1 MKWWHYLLSVLALV
15 FLGIQFVPN
24 DLPEVELQN
33 PGDIMLTGMVND
45 EVAGLLKNSCYDC
58 HSNESKYPW
67 YSHIAPSSWLV
78 TKDIREGREELN
90 FSQWSSYDLMEQLGK
105 LDDIVEE
112 VSNGN
117 MPMGIYT
124 LMHSSAKLSDAQ
136 RELIVAWAEE
146 TMDRLVEEDEAD
158 FEGDEIE

>member
-1 MKWWHYLLSVLALV
+1 MKWWHYLLSVLVLV

-90 FSQWSSYDLMEQLGK
+90 FSQWNSYDLMEQLGK

-112 VSNGN
+112 VSSGN

-146 TMDRLVEEDEAD
+146 SMDKLVEEDEAD
-158 FEGDEIE
+158 FEDNEN

>member
-1 MKWWHYLLSVLALV
+1 MKWWHYLLSILVLV

-45 EVAGLLKNSCYDC
+45 DVAGLLKNSCYDC

-90 FSQWSSYDLMEQLGK
+90 FSQWNSYDLMEQLGK
-105 LDDIVEE
+105 LDDIIEE
-112 VSNGN
+112 VSSGN

-146 TMDRLVEEDEAD
+146 SMDKLVEEDEAD
-158 FEGDEIE
+158 FEENEN

>member
-33 PGDIMLTGMVND
+33 SGDIILSGIVNE

-90 FSQWSSYDLMEQLGK
+90 FSNWGNLDLMEQLGK

-112 VSNGN
+112 VGNGN

-124 LMHSSAKLSDAQ
+124 VMHSSAKLSDAQ
-136 RELIVAWAEE
+136 RELIITWAEE
-146 TMDRLVEEDEAD
+146 TMDKLVEEDEAD
-158 FEGDEIE
+158 FEEDEN

>member
-1 MKWWHYLLSVLALV
+1 MKWWHYLLSILVLV

-45 EVAGLLKNSCYDC
+45 DVAGLLKNSCYDC

-78 TKDIREGREELN
+78 SKDIREGREELN

-146 TMDRLVEEDEAD
+146 TMDKLVEEDEAD

>member
-1 MKWWHYLLSVLALV
+1 MKWWHYLLSVLVLV

-90 FSQWSSYDLMEQLGK
+90 FSQWNSYDLMEQLGK

-112 VSNGN
+112 VSSGN

-146 TMDRLVEEDEAD
+146 SMDKLVEEDEAD
-158 FEGDEIE
+158 FEENEN

>member
-1 MKWWHYLLSVLALV
+1 MKWWHYLLSVLVLV

-90 FSQWSSYDLMEQLGK
+90 FSQWNSYDLMEQLGK
-105 LDDIVEE
+105 LDDIIEE
-112 VSNGN
+112 VSSGN

-146 TMDRLVEEDEAD
+146 SMDKLVEEDEAD
-158 FEGDEIE
+158 FEENEN

>member
-1 MKWWHYLLSVLALV
+1 MKWWHYLLSILVLV

-90 FSQWSSYDLMEQLGK
+90 FSQWNSYDLMEQLGK

-112 VSNGN
+112 VSSGN

-146 TMDRLVEEDEAD
+146 SMDKLVEEDEAD
-158 FEGDEIE
+158 FEENEN